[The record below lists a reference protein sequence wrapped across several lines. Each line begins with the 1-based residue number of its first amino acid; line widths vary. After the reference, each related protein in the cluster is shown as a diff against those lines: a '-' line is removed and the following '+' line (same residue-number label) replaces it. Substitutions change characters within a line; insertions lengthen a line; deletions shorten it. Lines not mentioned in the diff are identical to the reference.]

1 MIPAWL
7 TWQAISLIGGKL
19 WKGFCDFISTPVG
32 AALVAGFCLFWIGV
46 WHEHGNLVEAV
57 KAKDAAWQRKW
68 DDAEKQA
75 ELDRQKRDAL
85 VQADMQAKAD
95 KSLSE
100 VSSRKDQLE
109 QMVKDYEDQ
118 QLLQAATGKPACP
131 PEYTDDSDARWLRD
145 IERHKDAKSKAGS
158 RPALRMRTIDR

>member
-1 MIPAWL
+1 
-7 TWQAISLIGGKL
+7 
-19 WKGFCDFISTPVG
+19 
-32 AALVAGFCLFWIGV
+32 FCLFWIGV

-85 VQADMQAKAD
+85 IQADMQAKAD

-109 QMVKDYEDQ
+109 QMVKDY
-118 QLLQAATGKPACP
+118 
-131 PEYTDDSDARWLRD
+131 
-145 IERHKDAKSKAGS
+145 
-158 RPALRMRTIDR
+158 

>member
-1 MIPAWL
+1 
-7 TWQAISLIGGKL
+7 
-19 WKGFCDFISTPVG
+19 
-32 AALVAGFCLFWIGV
+32 
-46 WHEHGNLVEAV
+46 V

-85 VQADMQAKAD
+85 IQADMQAKAD

-131 PEYTDDSDARWLRD
+131 PE
-145 IERHKDAKSKAGS
+145 
-158 RPALRMRTIDR
+158 

>member
-1 MIPAWL
+1 
-7 TWQAISLIGGKL
+7 
-19 WKGFCDFISTPVG
+19 
-32 AALVAGFCLFWIGV
+32 
-46 WHEHGNLVEAV
+46 
-57 KAKDAAWQRKW
+57 
-68 DDAEKQA
+68 

-85 VQADMQAKAD
+85 IQADMQAKAD